1 MVVTFGGW
9 GYLGVMS
16 PKINVYL
23 PDDLAHEVKASGI
36 PVSAVCQQALADA
49 VAQSQTGYGGAHGVT
64 SGDLSRNFTK
74 RAYGVLADAEKA
86 AEKAGEDP
94 TTVALMAAIV
104 ESNGLAVAVLAA
116 ADIDPEDIVEELR
129 ARARTDGRADA
140 LEAVADRAVEQA
152 RGLEHSYVGTEHLL
166 LAITAGSRSELAAK
180 TLRDMGMTHE
190 RALQGVVT
198 ALSAYEYA
206 RETLT
211 FSGIS
216 SPIRAALEDI
226 RSRLARLEGQGA

>member
-1 MVVTFGGW
+1 
-9 GYLGVMS
+9 MS

-23 PDDLAHEVKASGI
+23 PDDLAQEVKVAGI
-36 PVSAVCQQALADA
+36 PVSAICQQALADA
-49 VAQSQTGYGGAHGVT
+49 VVRAGSETPAPPG
-64 SGDLSRNFTK
+64 SGDLSRSFTK

-86 AEKAGEDP
+86 AAGAGEDP
-94 TTVALMAAIV
+94 TTVHLMSALV
-104 ESNGLAVAVLAA
+104 DSNGLAVRVLSA
-116 ADIDPEDIVEELR
+116 ADIGPEDVIDELR
-129 ARARTDGRADA
+129 GRAQQGGRADA
-140 LEAVADRAVEQA
+140 LEKVAERAVEQA
-152 RGLEHSYVGTEHLL
+152 QGLDHSYVGTEHLL
-166 LAITAGSRSELAAK
+166 LAITAGSRNELAAT

-216 SPIRAALEDI
+216 APIRAALEDI
-226 RSRLARLEGQGA
+226 RSRLARVEERVTGS

>member
-1 MVVTFGGW
+1 
-9 GYLGVMS
+9 MS

-36 PVSAVCQQALADA
+36 PVSAICQQALADA
-49 VAQSQTGYGGAHGVT
+49 VARSSTGLPAPAGLGAD
-64 SGDLSRNFTK
+64 DLSRSFTK

-86 AEKAGEDP
+86 AEATGGKA
-94 TTVALMAAIV
+94 TTVELMAAV
-104 ESNGLAVAVLAA
+104 VASNGLAVTVLAA
-116 ADIDPEDIVEELR
+116 ADIVPEDVVDELQ
-129 ARARTDGRADA
+129 GRAKDGGRAEA
-140 LEAVADRAVEQA
+140 LETVAERAVEQA
-152 RGLEHSYVGTEHLL
+152 RGLGHSYVGTEHLL
-166 LAITAGSRSELAAK
+166 LAITSGARNELAAK

-216 SPIRAALEDI
+216 APIRAVLEDI
-226 RSRLARLEGQGA
+226 RSRLVRLEQRGVTGP